1 LSRARFRELTINDT
15 TGEYRVRGL
24 QAISWNPLV
33 RREERLEFERQ
44 ALLRGVD
51 NFQITELDAENR
63 QVTSAEKDRYVTVLY
78 IEPNE
83 ANKSA
88 VGFDINSEPVR
99 REAIDIALQLNAP
112 ATTAPIELV
121 QGSAG
126 LNSKGALVLWPVRTN
141 SPLIDME
148 RGVIGFVAAVV
159 NFGSL
164 LGEAGNNLI
173 AEANVVITDVTDLG
187 SPVTLYSNARDPAV
201 EHDRVPYAIQNI
213 ARSTEIEAQGRRYR
227 VAAAPSDAFLTANLS
242 PIPNTLLSVAL
253 LLTFASS
260 LLYFQWLRTTYAREE
275 SHYRLSRIM
284 DSAHEAI
291 IIIDSKGFVTE
302 WNAAAVGMF
311 GYEMQF
317 AIGRRL
323 SDLIIP
329 AQFIAKHNLAMQ
341 TLSTHS
347 PHSPHFESHVINKV
361 SVITARRANG
371 ELFPVELSVRAV
383 LLRGGL
389 EYVGLI
395 RDISERQRSEA
406 ILRESQKLEA
416 IGQLTGGLA
425 HDFNNLLGIVIGN
438 LEHLANLKLEPDKDQ
453 SINNALDAA
462 LRASMVTTSLMAV
475 ARRQNL
481 EIATLDINAEIT
493 GLLPL
498 IESTLGKRID
508 LTLRLAEGHLLARL
522 DHSGFSNAI
531 INLAINGRDAVNN
544 SLQRCLTIET
554 KLEVVEAAAFDLTPG
569 KYAVIKVTDTGCGMT
584 PDILARALEPF
595 YTTKQRGLGTGLGL
609 SMVYGFARQLLGT
622 VRIESKV
629 ALGTTVSIY
638 LPTTQGAQQFPQP
651 QDPTL
656 SGSAYGNNA
665 AQALRILVVEDELFL
680 RKLTCRLLTDFGHIV
695 IEAESADV
703 AATILDDQEFDVLFT
718 DIAMP
723 GKLDGVALANLVTE
737 KYPNKKIVVTTGF
750 LDEASRSALRSN
762 WEILNKPYRRETLKA
777 VLQSLSRSRDF

>member
-1 LSRARFRELTINDT
+1 
-15 TGEYRVRGL
+15 
-24 QAISWNPLV
+24 
-33 RREERLEFERQ
+33 
-44 ALLRGVD
+44 
-51 NFQITELDAENR
+51 
-63 QVTSAEKDRYVTVLY
+63 
-78 IEPNE
+78 
-83 ANKSA
+83 
-88 VGFDINSEPVR
+88 
-99 REAIDIALQLNAP
+99 
-112 ATTAPIELV
+112 
-121 QGSAG
+121 
-126 LNSKGALVLWPVRTN
+126 
-141 SPLIDME
+141 
-148 RGVIGFVAAVV
+148 
-159 NFGSL
+159 
-164 LGEAGNNLI
+164 
-173 AEANVVITDVTDLG
+173 
-187 SPVTLYSNARDPAV
+187 
-201 EHDRVPYAIQNI
+201 
-213 ARSTEIEAQGRRYR
+213 
-227 VAAAPSDAFLTANLS
+227 
-242 PIPNTLLSVAL
+242 
-253 LLTFASS
+253 
-260 LLYFQWLRTTYAREE
+260 
-275 SHYRLSRIM
+275 M
-284 DSAHEAI
+284 DSVHDPI
-291 IIIDSKGFVTE
+291 ITMDAKGFVSA
-302 WNAAAVGMF
+302 WNAAAVEIF
-311 GYEMQF
+311 GYKAQY
-317 AIGRRL
+317 AIGRL
-323 SDLIIP
+323 LADLIIP
-329 AQFIAKHNLAMQ
+329 AEFIASHNRALR
-341 TLSTHS
+341 TRSPHS
-347 PHSPHFESHVINKV
+347 PHSPHFESGVINKV
-361 SVITARRANG
+361 SVMTARRANG
-371 ELFPVELSVRAV
+371 ELFPVELSVREF
-383 LLRGGL
+383 LLHGRH
-389 EYVGLI
+389 EYVGVI